1 MFRRNFLQLS
11 IFGFLG
17 SKFKNKIE
25 PKLNLEIEPVKS
37 FEIEPVEIWEKEP
50 VKSFEIE
57 EESINQIEE
66 IVLNWLKS
74 TKESIY
80 TIRMTDGD
88 SRSDFLTFFRSVVNI
103 KSTLNTWQQ
112 WHIATAYH
120 FPKMISFQ
128 VKEIGTNTSMEDG
141 SFIMPNEVRS
151 ERYDGTSYI

>member
-1 MFRRNFLQLS
+1 MFRRNFLQLP

-25 PKLNLEIEPVKS
+25 PKLNLKKEPIK
-37 FEIEPVEIWEKEP
+37 IWEKEP
-50 VKSFEIE
+50 IKSFEIE
-57 EESINQIEE
+57 EESIKQIEE
-66 IVLNWLKS
+66 IVLNWLKN
-74 TKESIY
+74 TKESMH
-80 TIRMTDGD
+80 TIPMTCGD
-88 SRSDFLTFFRSVVNI
+88 SRSDFLTFVRSVINI

-120 FPKMISFQ
+120 FPKIISFQ

-141 SFIMPNEVRS
+141 SFVMPNEIRS